1 LFRHPSEIEPVNE
14 MDSDHSMHH
23 PLHVHGGGRLLVL
36 DRDGVEED
44 NLMLLDGS

>member
-1 LFRHPSEIEPVNE
+1 
-14 MDSDHSMHH
+14 MHH
-23 PLHVHGGGRLLVL
+23 AFHVHGGGRLLVL